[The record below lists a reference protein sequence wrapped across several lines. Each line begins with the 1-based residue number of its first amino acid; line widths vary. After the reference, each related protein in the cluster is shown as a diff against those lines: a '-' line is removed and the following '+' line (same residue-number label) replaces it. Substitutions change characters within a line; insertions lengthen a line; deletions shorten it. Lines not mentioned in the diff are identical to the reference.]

1 MQLEEVKQRMEK
13 AILVLKGELAKI
25 RTSRATPSL
34 VEDVKVTLYSD
45 QQLTVKEVA
54 TISTPEHN
62 QLLLS
67 PWDKSIIGELSNQ
80 IQKANLGLTPV
91 AEGEQIRITIPPLT
105 EERRKEFIRTMGQT
119 LEKFRVEIR
128 QIRHDMMQDLKRQK
142 ESGKISED
150 EEVRLLK
157 ELQTA
162 VDKKIEEIDE
172 IGKKKEAELLEI

>member
-1 MQLEEVKQRMEK
+1 MQLDDPKQRMEK
-13 AILVLKGELAKI
+13 AILILKAELAKM

-34 VEDVKVTLYSD
+34 VEDVKVILYGD

-54 TISTPEHN
+54 TINTPEAN

-91 AEGEQIRITIPPLT
+91 VEGEQIRITIPPLT
-105 EERRKEFIRTMGQT
+105 EERRKEFIRTMGQI

-142 ESGKISED
+142 DSGKIGED
-150 EEVRLLK
+150 EEARLSK
-157 ELQTA
+157 ELQVA
-162 VDKKIEEIDE
+162 VDKKIEEIDGL
-172 IGKKKEAELLEI
+172 GKRKETELLEI

>member
-1 MQLEEVKQRMEK
+1 
-13 AILVLKGELAKI
+13 
-25 RTSRATPSL
+25 
-34 VEDVKVTLYSD
+34 
-45 QQLTVKEVA
+45 
-54 TISTPEHN
+54 
-62 QLLLS
+62 
-67 PWDKSIIGELSNQ
+67 
-80 IQKANLGLTPV
+80 LGLTPV